1 MYNSCMPH
9 ALHDQL
15 PCNRQSIDS
24 MAIQFKLPWALP
36 PVSRVP
42 SPINLL
48 RRMLNEPSWGRLNK
62 HEHNATADYRDCNH
76 NEGFT

>member
-36 PVSRVP
+36 PV
-42 SPINLL
+42 LGEL
-48 RRMLNEPSWGRLNK
+48 E
-62 HEHNATADYRDCNH
+62 
-76 NEGFT
+76 EGPWELYQQN